1 MTSPALSNKINVSS
15 FVSWGMLFAILAVLA
30 WRLFAP
36 VDTTSGTVRLEF
48 FFLLVLY
55 GYIHAAALGLGWA
68 VFRFLRLELT
78 ALESLLLA
86 YMLGWGIVSSIIAFA
101 GFAGWLRPLGVFV
114 FLSLAGILA
123 SFSWG
128 EAVRGIWAVVR
139 TSRFFKGSD
148 LYERS
153 LSVLIVFTIPVLI
166 VHALTPVWDYDALLY
181 HLEVPRRFISHG
193 GIYFDPEVMRSA
205 YPYLGE
211 MLFAVGIMF
220 RLESLAKLVHLTY
233 AVLFILGVYTLGVRF
248 FDRRTALTAVGI
260 LVGVPSFVLW
270 STWASID
277 FAWAGY
283 ELWSVYAVSLW
294 LGDTNRRSSK
304 WLILAGVMSGF
315 AVGTKYISL
324 PPLLIMAV
332 LVLWFSRHRLQKPV
346 REALRD
352 LWIFALSAGLVM
364 GAWYIKNLILTGNPV
379 YPLVFGGPGWDPLE
393 NRVFDTY
400 MQTFG
405 MGKTPLDLVLLPYTT
420 FAHQGRFSTMP
431 QEIIHPLLWLAFI
444 FPFLTKS
451 SKYSLLIVYT
461 ILYFAWWFVG
471 SQVIRLML
479 PVTAF
484 LALFAGHVIERFPK
498 WAGNALKLSL
508 VSGVIIVSLVYH
520 TLTLKNG
527 GAFAYVTGQKS
538 AEAFLELFVD
548 DYSVKRYIQASLPL
562 QERALFLWD
571 GRGYYCDSRCIAD
584 TEQSLAVGL
593 AAGSPD
599 PVELSRR
606 LRRDGVTYLMLS
618 SSDAGFFITGHDPDG
633 FHRRAWDYYQN
644 VFLPACGQSVF
655 KDGGMELFRI
665 DC

>member
-1 MTSPALSNKINVSS
+1 MTSPAPSNKINIPSIVSR
-15 FVSWGMLFAILAVLA
+15 GILIPTLAVLA
-30 WRLFAP
+30 WRLFVQA
-36 VDTTSGTVRLEF
+36 DVRGETIWLEF

-55 GYIHAAALGLGWA
+55 GYVHATALGLGWA
-68 VFRFLRLELT
+68 VARFFRYELT
-78 ALESLLLA
+78 SLESLLLA
-86 YMLGWGIVSSIIAFA
+86 YMLGWGIVSSIIAVA
-101 GFAGWLRPLGVFV
+101 GFLGWLTPLAVFG
-114 FLSLAGILA
+114 FLSLAGIFA

-128 EAVRGIWAVVR
+128 ESVRGFWAVVR
-139 TSRFFKGSD
+139 TSGFFKGSD

-181 HLEVPRRFISHG
+181 HLEVPGRFISHG
-193 GIYFDPEVMRSA
+193 GIYFDQGVMRSA

-220 RLESLAKLVHLTY
+220 RLESLAKFVHLTY
-233 AVLFILGVYTLGVRF
+233 AVLFVLGVYAFGVRF
-248 FDRRTALTAVGI
+248 FDRRIALTAVGI
-260 LVGVPSFVLW
+260 LVSVPSFALW

-294 LGDTNRRSSK
+294 LGDANRNSRK

-315 AVGTKYISL
+315 AAATKYISI

-332 LVLWFSRHRLQKPV
+332 LVLWFSRQRLQKPA
-346 REALRD
+346 REALGD

-364 GAWYIKNLILTGNPV
+364 GAWYVKNLILTGNPA

-393 NRVFDTY
+393 SRVFDTY

-405 MGKTPLDLVLLPYTT
+405 MGKTPLDFVLLPYTT
-420 FAHQGRFSTMP
+420 YAHQGRFSTMP

-444 FPFLTKS
+444 FPFWVRPG
-451 SKYSLLIVYT
+451 KYSLLMVYT

-479 PVTAF
+479 PLTAF
-484 LALFAGHVIERFPK
+484 LALFAGDVLGRFPK
-498 WAGNALKLSL
+498 RTGNALKFSL
-508 VSGVIIVSLVYH
+508 ISGMMIVSLVYH
-520 TLTLKNG
+520 SLTLQKS
-527 GAFAYVTGQKS
+527 GAFEYIAGQRP
-538 AEAFLELFVD
+538 AGDFLQMFVD
-548 DYSVKRYIQASLPL
+548 DYSVKQYILASLPP

-571 GRGYYCDSRCIAD
+571 GRGYYCDARCIAD

-593 AAGSPD
+593 AADSPD
-599 PVELSRR
+599 PMELSQR
-606 LRRDGVTYLMLS
+606 LRRDGITHLMLS
-618 SSDAGFFITGHDPDG
+618 SSDASFFIIGHDPDG
-633 FHRRAWDYYQN
+633 FHRHAWDYYQN
-644 VFLPACGQSVF
+644 IFLPACGQSVF